1 MTKRRVKGEGS
12 VYQRGNGR
20 YVGEYEDANGK
31 RRYVSGKSKGDVSAK
46 LRKAIAD
53 REAGIALVESLT
65 VGAFMDQWLGI
76 AKDTVRPNS
85 FKPYEVI
92 TRLHIKPTLGK
103 TKLEKLTA
111 LQLQTLYHV
120 KLKEGLSPDGCSTY
134 TSPSTRL

>member
-65 VGAFMDQWLGI
+65 VGAFMD
-76 AKDTVRPNS
+76 
-85 FKPYEVI
+85 
-92 TRLHIKPTLGK
+92 
-103 TKLEKLTA
+103 
-111 LQLQTLYHV
+111 
-120 KLKEGLSPDGCSTY
+120 
-134 TSPSTRL
+134 